1 MRLVTAHSQ
10 KSLNSKYCK
19 LKLKNAMLSKTQILI
34 AGTLLSATLTVN
46 GQTNNTDSGDANYQL
61 LAQSDLFVFRIV
73 SQETEAL
80 GSTYLDESFSPGV
93 IVIKN
98 TGQKISFP
106 MRYNALSNE
115 IEIDRENRVEAIK
128 PLGGSEVLLNNKTF
142 VAVKHPITN
151 KFIYV
156 EKLVGVK
163 AKLYDFF
170 EVKLNKAVADATLL
184 GIEDKDEY
192 VIKEQLFYQLP
203 DDTIKELPNKKKD
216 LLNIF
221 KKEQEFI
228 SNKKLNLK
236 KKEDLIVLFQYL
248 NTI

>member
-1 MRLVTAHSQ
+1 
-10 KSLNSKYCK
+10 
-19 LKLKNAMLSKTQILI
+19 MLSKTQILI

-46 GQTNNTDSGDANYQL
+46 GQTNNSDSEQPYYQL
-61 LAQSDLFVFRIV
+61 TPQSQLFMIRVV
-73 SQETEAL
+73 SPQDNAI
-80 GSTYLDESFSPGV
+80 GSTYLNESFSPGV

-115 IEIDRENRVEAIK
+115 IEIERKNRVEAIK
-128 PLGGSEVLLNNKTF
+128 PVGESEVLLNNKTF
-142 VAVKHPITN
+142 VAVKHPATN
-151 KFIYV
+151 NLIYV

-170 EVKLNKAVADATLL
+170 EVKLNKAINDSML
-184 GIEDKDEY
+184 GVDDKDEY

-203 DDTIKELPNKKKD
+203 DTSIKELPNKKKD
-216 LLNIF
+216 LVKLF
-221 KKEQEFI
+221 KDEQKFI
-228 SNKKLNLK
+228 SENKLNLK
-236 KKEDLIVLFQYL
+236 KKEDLILLFQHL